1 MEKRIRLIEP
11 ADAERLTEL
20 LIRSR
25 EYLAPWEPHR
35 DEDYFTIEGQLRV
48 VEQALTRHERGEVVP
63 WVILGEGGD
72 VAGRLTLS
80 DVVRGPFLS
89 CHMGYWVGI
98 DHAGR
103 GLATEATQAAVAAA
117 FGELGLH
124 RIQAGTLVH
133 NVASQ
138 RVLEKTGFELIGLA
152 PRYLRIAGAWRD
164 HLLFQRINDDC

>member
-1 MEKRIRLIEP
+1 MSNRIRLIKP

-20 LIRSR
+20 LLRSR
-25 EYLAPWEPHR
+25 EYLAPWEPR
-35 DEDYFTIEGQLRV
+35 RAEDYFTVEGQRLV
-48 VEQALTRHERGEVVP
+48 VEQALARHARGEVVP
-63 WVILGEGGD
+63 LVILDEGGD

-98 DHAGR
+98 DQAGR
-103 GLATEATQAAVAAA
+103 GLATEAASAAVAAA

-124 RIQAGTLVH
+124 RIQAGTLVD

-152 PRYLRIAGAWRD
+152 PRYLRIADAWRD